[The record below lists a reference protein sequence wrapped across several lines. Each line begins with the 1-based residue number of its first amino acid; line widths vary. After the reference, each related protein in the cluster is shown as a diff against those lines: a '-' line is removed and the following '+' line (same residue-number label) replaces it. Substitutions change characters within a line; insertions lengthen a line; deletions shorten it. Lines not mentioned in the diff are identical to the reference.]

1 MNHKSFVFGSSNPL
15 VNWVLPSIG
24 KFHIYLD
31 HLGQI
36 NVIDHA
42 GQLVE
47 QSFGGGSGN
56 YTEGTNIDIVGNVI
70 SVTANPVFGGNVEF
84 GGTASFFGGAS
95 FSLAGPVTFEDGLT
109 STSTI
114 QVAAMITDGIVK
126 FTPLSTLPPP
136 EEGRMFYSAGTGMY
150 ICTGSTNSTWRRVL
164 TF

>member
-47 QSFGGGSGN
+47 QSFGSGSGT
-56 YTEGTNIDIVGNVI
+56 YTEGSNINIVGNVI
-70 SVTANPVFGGNVEF
+70 SVTTNPVF

-95 FSLAGPVTFEDGLT
+95 FSLAGPIIFEDGLT
-109 STSTI
+109 SLSSI
-114 QVAAMITDGIVK
+114 QVAAMTTDSTVK